1 MKSLVI
7 ASVLSVSLAGCVTGV
22 KTGPLS
28 DPEVLAQRCAEA
40 NLAITAFEIV
50 TKGKNEEQAN
60 DARAVLNAVCSGG
73 VITDYPSALN
83 AISNALLLL
92 KK

>member
-1 MKSLVI
+1 MKIVI
-7 ASVLSVSLAGCVTGV
+7 ASVLALSLAGCVSGF

-40 NLAITAFEIV
+40 NLAITVAIV
-50 TKGKNEEQAN
+50 VSKDKNMEKIEQARN
-60 DARAVLNAVCSGG
+60 IVDATCRGG

-83 AISNALLLL
+83 ALSNALLSL

>member
-1 MKSLVI
+1 MKSIII
-7 ASVLSVSLAGCVTGV
+7 ASVLSISLAGCVTGV

-40 NLAITAFEIV
+40 NLAVSVFDIV
-50 TKGKNEEQAN
+50 SKGKNTEKVEKV
-60 DARAVLNAVCSGG
+60 RAVLNATCNGG

-83 AISNALLLL
+83 AIANALLIL
-92 KK
+92 K

>member
-1 MKSLVI
+1 MNKLIIVGIMSVALTGCI
-7 ASVLSVSLAGCVTGV
+7 AGV
-22 KTGPLS
+22 RTGPLT
-28 DPEVLAQRCAEA
+28 DPEVLSQRCAEA

>member
-1 MKSLVI
+1 MKSLII
-7 ASVLSVSLAGCVTGV
+7 ASVISVSLAGCVAGV

-40 NLAITAFEIV
+40 NLAISVFDIAS
-50 TKGKNEEQAN
+50 KGKNTEKIEK
-60 DARAVLNAVCSGG
+60 ARTVLATVCNGG

-83 AISNALLLL
+83 AIANALLIL
-92 KK
+92 K

>member
-1 MKSLVI
+1 MKSFVI
-7 ASVLSVSLAGCVTGV
+7 ASVLSVSLSGCVTGV

-40 NLAITAFEIV
+40 NLAISVFDIV
-50 TKGKNEEQAN
+50 SKGKNTEKIEK
-60 DARAVLNAVCSGG
+60 ARTVLATVCNGG

-83 AISNALLLL
+83 AVANALLIL
-92 KK
+92 K